1 MPADITT
8 IPKAEIQSELVGRQN
23 ALDAQI
29 DHLDRFITDLISHKL
44 SLENANRQI
53 EQLAHAETDPAKR
66 GRYYTTLRV
75 NIELLTKIF
84 DSIAKL
90 ETIKHNY
97 NKEIDDVIVNK
108 IKLIAIDI
116 RKLDEMKTGGGED
129 LVGFFEKLGV
139 AMANLG
145 KGGSTLSTK
154 SSLSNDPVNND
165 PEYKL

>member
-1 MPADITT
+1 MEANSPITK
-8 IPKAEIQSELVGRQN
+8 PEIQTELVGRQN
-23 ALDAQI
+23 SLESQV
-29 DHLDRFITDLISHKL
+29 DHLDRFIQDLVSHKL

-53 EQLAHAETDPAKR
+53 EQLAQAETDPTKR
-66 GRYYTTLRV
+66 GKYYTTLRI

-97 NKEIDDVIVNK
+97 HKEIDDVIVNK

-116 RKLDEMKTGGGED
+116 RRLDEMKTNGGED
-129 LVGFFEKLGV
+129 LVGFFEKLGN
-139 AMANLG
+139 AMANIG
-145 KGGSTLSTK
+145 KDKDKIGSV
-154 SSLSNDPVNND
+154 SNKVETEMANS